1 MLRKKNR
8 YSFRKGVPKNIFATP
23 FFVLRYQESNMP
35 MVSCAVVVGKK
46 VDKRAVLRNRIR
58 RQVVVEVKKLLLNL
72 DQKFEIVIYVKK
84 NMSTLE
90 SEQMNEELKKAFTST
105 HIL

>member
-23 FFVLRYQESNMP
+23 FFVLRYQETNTP
-35 MVSCAVVVGKK
+35 VVSCAVVVGKK
-46 VDKRAVLRNRIR
+46 VDKRAVFRNKIR
-58 RQVVVEVKKLLLNL
+58 RQVVEEVRKLLQDL
-72 DQKFEIVIYVKK
+72 DQKFEIVLYIKK
-84 NMSTLE
+84 GMSTLE
-90 SEQMNEELKKAFTST
+90 PQHINDELRKAFTST

>member
-23 FFVLRYQESNMP
+23 FFVLRYQETNTP
-35 MVSCAVVVGKK
+35 EVNCAVVVGKK
-46 VDKRAVLRNRIR
+46 VDKRAVFRNRIR
-58 RQVVVEVKKLLLNL
+58 RQVVEEVKKLLLQL

-84 NMSTLE
+84 SMSTLE
-90 SEQMNEELKKAFTST
+90 PQQMNEELKKAFTST